1 MAKAALKTNH
11 RQISDN
17 RHNTKKRD
25 SVICKLKLGVEE
37 FLCRDDSSRV
47 KAGKKST
54 KTMKKQKRQI
64 RVLND
69 SLKNLHMQYLSEN
82 FERKMSP
89 ASFCRLKPFY
99 IRHTKP
105 SDRET
110 CLCKRH
116 ENLTFKVHKL
126 LCHLMS

>member
-54 KTMKKQKRQI
+54 KTR
-64 RVLND
+64 
-69 SLKNLHMQYLSEN
+69 
-82 FERKMSP
+82 
-89 ASFCRLKPFY
+89 
-99 IRHTKP
+99 
-105 SDRET
+105 
-110 CLCKRH
+110 
-116 ENLTFKVHKL
+116 
-126 LCHLMS
+126 

>member
-11 RQISDN
+11 RQISGN

-64 RVLND
+64 RLLND
-69 SLKNLHMQYLSEN
+69 SLKI
-82 FERKMSP
+82 
-89 ASFCRLKPFY
+89 Y
-99 IRHTKP
+99 I
-105 SDRET
+105 
-110 CLCKRH
+110 
-116 ENLTFKVHKL
+116 
-126 LCHLMS
+126 